1 MPFLACPALLCAGEA
16 LRRSEPCER
25 YRRSPQQRRIP
36 PYKAPPKRIMRTIPA
51 ESATEADSALQGFA
65 EANHAIDTGGVRPTR
80 LDAVEDMKL
89 FNFFR
94 KINHSPSLSSAVNLN
109 EDVGRN
115 APHLRT
121 PPLLCG
127 TAQDLSV
134 QRFGCT
140 WQYATAQGG
149 RSAFCSV
156 RGWGRVLQFCVIIF
170 LLFLPF
176 STVMAQTP
184 STRLFFE
191 PMPLVL
197 SLSDS
202 AGGVVTLEVADGV
215 DIFAFDLFV
224 EYDAAL
230 LSVSEVEVGDF
241 LGEGLVCM
249 DQVNTPGLV
258 HYSCTRWGVD
268 YGVSGS
274 GVLLSL
280 TFEALGIAGESS
292 LSLGESELYDW
303 PEDQPVVDGREDG
316 RVVVEP
322 FRVFLPLMIRAAG
335 QGMGAGR

>member
-1 MPFLACPALLCAGEA
+1 
-16 LRRSEPCER
+16 
-25 YRRSPQQRRIP
+25 
-36 PYKAPPKRIMRTIPA
+36 
-51 ESATEADSALQGFA
+51 
-65 EANHAIDTGGVRPTR
+65 
-80 LDAVEDMKL
+80 
-89 FNFFR
+89 
-94 KINHSPSLSSAVNLN
+94 
-109 EDVGRN
+109 
-115 APHLRT
+115 
-121 PPLLCG
+121 
-127 TAQDLSV
+127 
-134 QRFGCT
+134 
-140 WQYATAQGG
+140 
-149 RSAFCSV
+149 
-156 RGWGRVLQFCVIIF
+156 
-170 LLFLPF
+170 
-176 STVMAQTP
+176 MAQTP

-224 EYDAAL
+224 QYDPAL
-230 LSVSEVEVGDF
+230 LSVSQVTLGGF
-241 LGEGLVCM
+241 LGEGLFCM
-249 DQVNTPGLV
+249 DQVNDPGLV
-258 HYSCTRWGVD
+258 HFACTRFGVD
-268 YGVSGS
+268 SGVSGS

>member
-1 MPFLACPALLCAGEA
+1 
-16 LRRSEPCER
+16 
-25 YRRSPQQRRIP
+25 
-36 PYKAPPKRIMRTIPA
+36 
-51 ESATEADSALQGFA
+51 
-65 EANHAIDTGGVRPTR
+65 
-80 LDAVEDMKL
+80 
-89 FNFFR
+89 
-94 KINHSPSLSSAVNLN
+94 
-109 EDVGRN
+109 
-115 APHLRT
+115 
-121 PPLLCG
+121 
-127 TAQDLSV
+127 
-134 QRFGCT
+134 
-140 WQYATAQGG
+140 
-149 RSAFCSV
+149 
-156 RGWGRVLQFCVIIF
+156 
-170 LLFLPF
+170 
-176 STVMAQTP
+176 MAQTP

-280 TFEALGIAGESS
+280 TFEALGQGGDTP
-292 LSLGESELYDW
+292 LSLAGSQLFES
-303 PEDQPVVDGREDG
+303 QNAFPVNLSLENGAVSVRPYLTY
-316 RVVVEP
+316 V
-322 FRVFLPLMIRAAG
+322 PLILTASG
-335 QGMGAGR
+335 QGLELMP

>member
-1 MPFLACPALLCAGEA
+1 
-16 LRRSEPCER
+16 
-25 YRRSPQQRRIP
+25 
-36 PYKAPPKRIMRTIPA
+36 MRTIPA
-51 ESATEADSALQGFA
+51 ESATKADSALQGFA
-65 EANHAIDTGGVRPTR
+65 EAKHANDTGGVRPTR

-109 EDVGRN
+109 EDVDVGRN

-224 EYDAAL
+224 EYDSAL